1 MAKAEYR
8 SSIRSKNLI
17 KAAAIE
23 LLAIKNW
30 NKITV
35 TDIVNKADINRGT
48 FYAHYSNPIAIYKAI
63 EEDIIN
69 TILEAITANSI
80 LDFLRHP
87 EDLMEQLTDYVA
99 SNDRIVKILFSSEI
113 SSQLVLGH
121 KKRLGDYLIE
131 ETAKIPSIQNRGKF
145 NLVLRMLITCIVDS
159 YIAMLSGEMGP
170 VTREEFR
177 NTAAWLVR
185 GMLKPYLPPEST

>member
-23 LLAIKNW
+23 LLAIKSW

-48 FYAHYSNPIAIYKAI
+48 FYAHYSNPIAVYKAI

-69 TILEAITANSI
+69 TILEAIKSNS
-80 LDFLRHP
+80 LLGFMRNP
-87 EDLMEQLTDYVA
+87 EILMEQMADYVA
-99 SNDRIVKILFSSEI
+99 GNARIVRILFSSEI
-113 SSQLVLGH
+113 ASQLIADH
-121 KKRLGDYLIE
+121 KKRLGEYMVE
-131 ETAKIPSIQNRGKF
+131 ETDKIPGIQNRKRF
-145 NLVLRMLITCIVDS
+145 NILLRMITTGIVDS
-159 YIAMLSGEMGP
+159 YIAMLSGNMEP
-170 VTREEFR
+170 VTQEEFISA
-177 NTAAWLVR
+177 AAWLIK
-185 GMLKPYLPPEST
+185 GALTPYLPPESI